1 MTPQLAN
8 TEPAE
13 VAETG
18 SLGQEPANN
27 EGAGTANVDL
37 NQHWEF
43 IVRWLLA
50 LFRWLTRQDAEDL
63 VQIVMIYIWK
73 KSVPVTEA
81 NAIPILKRVARREA
95 INLWRK
101 KRAKIRGGD
110 EPHVSLDELGDI
122 ECGKRRTSAII
133 EGLEAVDSVLGDFA
147 ETLSKREKICFGI
160 RLQWLPFEPEL
171 ERVYEELSEEER
183 VLFLPASRK
192 EVDEPERKI
201 LIKAQFTRS
210 MSAVKKRIA
219 DYLDAEDDG
228 DD

>member
-8 TEPAE
+8 PEPAE

-27 EGAGTANVDL
+27 EEGRTANVAL

-95 INLWRK
+95 INLWRR
-101 KRAKIRGGD
+101 KRAKIRGGGD
-110 EPHVSLDELGDI
+110 SHVSLDELGDI
-122 ECGKRRTSAII
+122 DSGMSRTSAII
-133 EGLEAVDSVLGDFA
+133 EGFEAVDAVLGDFA
-147 ETLSKREKICFGI
+147 GTLSEREKICFDI
-160 RLQWLPFEPEL
+160 RLKWLPFEPEL
-171 ERVYEELSEEER
+171 ERVYEELPEEER
-183 VLFLPASRK
+183 VLFLPANRK
-192 EVDEPERKI
+192 KVEDPLRKI
-201 LIKAQFTRS
+201 LIKAQLTRS

-219 DYLDAEDDG
+219 DYLAAEDDG